1 MPQLVNASI
10 DINGKSIKQFSSLH
24 ISQGIFEH
32 HTIRLVCPSEA
43 IDSPKAHLFDTS
55 KDYLG
60 STIKIKIEAKGGSES
75 MSFFGII
82 TGVEAERFS
91 GHAGNII
98 FNGYSPTIIMDNVPD
113 CETWRNLDIE
123 DIALGAAANFSFDL
137 LKTDITPSY
146 KEDFD
151 YKVQYMETTWQF
163 LYRLSASYGEWF
175 FYDGQKLILGP
186 PKGKNT
192 KLVYGNN
199 LHQFTLG
206 LYTRR
211 TSFPTS
217 ARDYKND
224 EFYFSGVL
232 SRANSG
238 AEGTAVDIKS
248 KNGLSGLNK
257 FVYEKSEDLYSC
269 TSMQWNNQDLAAKK
283 LLDDFV
289 TVRASAQSSKMVSL
303 KGASDNLDIQVGGF
317 VSVEGKNVFTDDTNE
332 QFGDYIVTSVSHQC
346 DGQGN
351 YSNFFE
357 AIPSSVKFPPVTTYP
372 ESKCETQYA
381 VVTDNNDHDGLGRIK
396 VRFYWMTDEQK
407 TDWIRVTTP
416 YAGKEKG
423 IFFMPEIGEE
433 VMVGFEGGNAE
444 KPYIIGCVWN
454 GKAKNSSANGS
465 NSQKIIKTKSGLSI
479 TLDDGT
485 GGITVSD
492 AKNNSVSINGKGSI
506 IVNSSDNMGLYIG
519 SGDDMAAGITMKK
532 DGTIAIEC
540 NKDAMIIAGENLLC
554 SALENAQFG
563 SKQAFYNAKGKTNES
578 LVSGMQSTLHAD
590 IAAKVE
596 GTTTAISG
604 TAKVDVTGAIVNLNG

>member
-1 MPQLVNASI
+1 MPQLVNTSI

-43 IDSPKAHLFDTS
+43 IDSPKAHLFDKS
-55 KDYLG
+55 KDFLG
-60 STIKIKIEAKGGSES
+60 STIKIKIEAEGGTES
-75 MSFFGII
+75 LDFFGII

-113 CETWRNLDIE
+113 CQTWQNVDIE
-123 DIALGAAANFSFDL
+123 NIALGAAANFSMDL
-137 LKTDITPSY
+137 LKTDIAPSY
-146 KEDFD
+146 KDDFN

-163 LYRLSASYGEWF
+163 LYRLSARYGEWF
-175 FYDGQKLILGP
+175 FYDGQKLVLGP

-192 KLVYGNN
+192 KLIYGNN
-199 LHQFTLG
+199 LHQFNLG
-206 LYTRR
+206 LHTRQ
-211 TSFPTS
+211 TLFQTS

-224 EFYFSGVL
+224 EMFFSAAG
-232 SRANSG
+232 
-238 AEGTAVDIKS
+238 DIKG
-248 KNGLSGLNK
+248 KDGLNDLGK
-257 FVYEKSEDLYSC
+257 FVYDKSQDLYSC
-269 TSMQWNNQDLAAKK
+269 DSTQWNNQDLTAKK
-283 LLDDFV
+283 QLDDFV
-289 TVRASAQSSKMVSL
+289 TAKASAQSSKMVYL
-303 KGASDNLDIQVGGF
+303 KGASDNPDIQVGGF
-317 VSVEGKNVFTDDTNE
+317 VSVEGKNVFSDDKNE
-332 QFGDYIVTSVSHQC
+332 QFGDYVVTSVTHQC

-372 ESKCETQYA
+372 ESKCEAQYA
-381 VVTDNNDHDGLGRIK
+381 IVTDNNDHDSLGRIR
-396 VRFYWMTDEQK
+396 VRFYWMDPAQK
-407 TDWIRVTTP
+407 SNWIRVTTP

-423 IFFMPEIGEE
+423 IFFMPEIDEE
-433 VMVGFEGGNAE
+433 VMVGFEGGDAE

-492 AKNNSVSINGKGSI
+492 KK
-506 IVNSSDNMGLYIG
+506 DNRLSL
-519 SGDDMAAGITMKK
+519 SGDGYINITGSENIQLYVGGDSMDAALSMNKSGMVGVNCKK
-532 DGTIAIEC
+532 DV
-540 NKDAMIIAGENLLC
+540 MIIASKSLFFTGDE
-554 SALENAQFG
+554 SAQFG
-563 SKQAFYNAKGKTNES
+563 SKQAFYNANGETNES
-578 LVSGMQSTLHAD
+578 LVSGMKSTLHAD

-604 TAKVDVTGAIVNLNG
+604 AAKVDVTGAIVNVNA